1 MVCTLAVGDA
11 LLKHGAAIVA
21 HEHNSLAGN
30 ARRAT
35 LSIRKR
41 SLRPRF
47 QRIRETRNE
56 MDTVF
61 EAVNCVYVCV
71 CVRPRLTGIRV
82 LRQIDDTTEEERRRR
97 GLKEFHYG

>member
-11 LLKHGAAIVA
+11 LLKHCAAIVA
-21 HEHNSLAGN
+21 HEHNSLADN

-47 QRIRETRNE
+47 QRISEREK
-56 MDTVF
+56 
-61 EAVNCVYVCV
+61 
-71 CVRPRLTGIRV
+71 
-82 LRQIDDTTEEERRRR
+82 ERDW
-97 GLKEFHYG
+97 E